1 MKPEMAELLGSQ
13 IQHEIS
19 KGFLENVSG
28 LTDLIE
34 AKFAQLEQN
43 NQQQHDTVINA
54 ISNDKTDRIIKL
66 ETELKAKDAQI
77 I

>member
-13 IQHEIS
+13 IQQEIS

-54 ISNDKTDRIIKL
+54 ISNDKTNRIIQL
-66 ETELKAKDAQI
+66 ET
-77 I
+77 

>member
-1 MKPEMAELLGSQ
+1 MKPEIAELLGSQ
-13 IQHEIS
+13 IQQEIS
-19 KGFLENVSG
+19 KEFLENVSG

-34 AKFAQLEQN
+34 AKFAQLEHN